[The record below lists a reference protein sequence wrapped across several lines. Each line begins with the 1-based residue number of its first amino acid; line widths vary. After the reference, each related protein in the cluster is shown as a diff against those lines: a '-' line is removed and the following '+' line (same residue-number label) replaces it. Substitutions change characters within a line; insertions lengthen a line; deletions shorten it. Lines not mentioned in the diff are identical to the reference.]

1 MANIGSY
8 LEGSTSYKNWAA
20 EVGKTCWEHLYTVEK
35 HGKYQIIMDAYDNEA
50 NLISTIT
57 DLLDST
63 ASFPEPS
70 HFEDYVKT
78 YKDID
83 DAREGIRNWRRNRGP
98 IPPELLA
105 ELEADNG

>member
-1 MANIGSY
+1 MATIGSY
-8 LEGSTSYKNWAA
+8 QEGSTSYKNWAA

-35 HGKYQIIMDAYDNEA
+35 HGKYQIIIDAYDIEA

-57 DLLDST
+57 DFLDST

-70 HFEDYVKT
+70 HFENYVKT

-83 DAREGIRNWRRNRGP
+83 DARQDQKLETQQRPYSSRSACGARGRQ
-98 IPPELLA
+98 
-105 ELEADNG
+105 

>member
-20 EVGKTCWEHLYTVEK
+20 EVDKTCWEHLYTVEK
-35 HGKYQIIMDAYDNEA
+35 HGKYQKNIDAYDIEA

-57 DLLDST
+57 DFQDST
-63 ASFPEPS
+63 VSFPEPS

-83 DAREGIRNWRRNRGP
+83 DAREEIRNLRRNRGP
-98 IPPELLA
+98 IPPEVSA
-105 ELEADNG
+105 ELEADNE